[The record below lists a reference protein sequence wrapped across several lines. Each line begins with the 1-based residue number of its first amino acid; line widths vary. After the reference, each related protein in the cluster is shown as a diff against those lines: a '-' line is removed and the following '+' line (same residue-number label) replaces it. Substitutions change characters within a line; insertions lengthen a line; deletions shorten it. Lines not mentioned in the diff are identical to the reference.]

1 MLGRTRR
8 GRDEPGRE
16 RARRGDE
23 GRGEDNAGAWAAAAV
38 VLALGGLGFGVAAQ
52 LRAGD
57 LEQRILALERTID
70 ARPDARERL
79 AAPSTTALADAPEP
93 GDEGELPADSDAA
106 EAEVRTAFVVLY
118 DGARPFRDRL
128 AVVDDPRGVEEALR
142 AASEGELALQ
152 LANTKGTVSEVHFTS
167 SSTASVRFSV
177 LASGELLVPDGT
189 GAARLVDGEWKV
201 TRATVCAN
209 LEEAGSPCPP

>member
-8 GRDEPGRE
+8 GREDAGRG
-16 RARRGDE
+16 RDRRGDE

-57 LEQRILALERTID
+57 LEQRVLALERTID
-70 ARPDARERL
+70 ARPDVTERL
-79 AAPSTTALADAPEP
+79 AAPSTTARADAPEP
-93 GDEGELPADSDAA
+93 GDEGEVPTDLDAA
-106 EAEVRTAFVVLY
+106 EAAIRTAFVVLY
-118 DGARPFRDRL
+118 DGARPVRDRV
-128 AVVDDPRGVEEALR
+128 AVVDDPRGVEQALKT
-142 AASEGELALQ
+142 ASEGEFALQ
-152 LANTKGTVSEVHFTS
+152 LANTKGTVSEVSFTS
-167 SSTASVRFSV
+167 STTASVRYSV
-177 LASGELLVPDGT
+177 LSSGELLVPDGT